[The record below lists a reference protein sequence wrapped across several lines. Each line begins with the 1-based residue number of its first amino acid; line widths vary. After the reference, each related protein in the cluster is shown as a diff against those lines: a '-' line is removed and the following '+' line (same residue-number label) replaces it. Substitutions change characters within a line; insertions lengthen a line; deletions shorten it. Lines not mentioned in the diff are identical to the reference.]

1 MKTITIGRESS
12 CTICIN
18 DERISRRHALIK
30 IHDTGKMEI
39 VDLSTNGTYVNGIK
53 LAKNVPFPVTRKN
66 SVVFAHARQ
75 LDWNDVPNPMRMIK
89 IVLLSLLGLIVMA
102 LIIIFS
108 VKACNKVPEYNGAAS
123 SSGGEQTEVST
134 PSGEKNGVAPTESSP
149 TKPSG
154 QERDV
159 IQPETEKS
167 SNAQPK
173 DTTKKGNSWYNREI
187 QKDAQRQAAATKNP
201 KDSATQT
208 KKKAQPKPKEEKKK
222 ESPATRQFF

>member
-39 VDLSTNGTYVNGIK
+39 VDLSSNGTYVNGIK

-75 LDWNDVPNPMRMIK
+75 LDWNDVPDPMRMIK
-89 IVLLSLLGLIVMA
+89 IVLLSLLGLIVMVF
-102 LIIIFS
+102 IIIFS
-108 VKACNKVPEYNGAAS
+108 VKACNKVPEYKGAAS
-123 SSGGEQTEVST
+123 SSGGVKTEVSA
-134 PSGEKNGVAPTESSP
+134 SSSSNEGVSPTESSP
-149 TKPSG
+149 TKPSD

-159 IQPETEKS
+159 IQPETEKTS
-167 SNAQPK
+167 EAQPR
-173 DTTKKGNSWYNREI
+173 DTTKNGTSWYNREI
-187 QKDAQRQAAATKNP
+187 QKDAQRKAAATKNP

-208 KKKAQPKPKEEKKK
+208 KKKEQFKPKEEKKK
-222 ESPATRQFF
+222 ESSAPQIF